1 MLGFLFLGF
10 VLMQNCKNHPNNNY
24 LGKFSVRICL
34 SRCFHHKVFI
44 QIESSYVRNSIPFLF
59 SVSSPLQTVRL
70 PSSPE
75 LLAPSCFLARLY
87 PLTYGLPDRLLFFMP
102 QSCFKR
108 TSFFRSRSFK
118 SVSTFLVSTISERS
132 EVRHTPDCVTCSN
145 PASSDIAYCHCSLCL
160 HDNFFG
166 RCHSYFSSA
175 NLAQAVYGKY
185 LSVPLSVSRRYSCT
199 NLTAAFRIFFL
210 TARA

>member
-1 MLGFLFLGF
+1 M
-10 VLMQNCKNHPNNNY
+10 
-24 LGKFSVRICL
+24 
-34 SRCFHHKVFI
+34 
-44 QIESSYVRNSIPFLF
+44 
-59 SVSSPLQTVRL
+59 SSPLQTVRL

-132 EVRHTPDCVTCSN
+132 EVRHTPDCVTCSH
-145 PASSDIAYCHCSLCL
+145 PASSDSAYCHCSLCL
-160 HDNFFG
+160 HDNFSLSMSLLFFLCKFSASG
-166 RCHSYFSSA
+166 VRQVPLCSTVAFTALFLYKFPWQPSAFSS
-175 NLAQAVYGKY
+175 
-185 LSVPLSVSRRYSCT
+185 
-199 NLTAAFRIFFL
+199 
-210 TARA
+210 